1 RLDATRTVGIDMMV
15 DDAATKRRVLAT
27 NPATRRDMRDAAH
40 ALFARD
46 GKAVSVIRDSGGF
59 VTQRVVGTI
68 VNIAAD
74 MCQQRVCSPADLET
88 AVRLGLGYPQGPL
101 AMGDL
106 YGPTNML
113 EVLFNLQTV
122 YGDPRYRPS
131 PWLRRR
137 GALGLSLMHEEE

>member
-1 RLDATRTVGIDMMV
+1 
-15 DDAATKRRVLAT
+15 
-27 NPATRRDMRDAAH
+27 MRDAAH
-40 ALFARD
+40 ALFASD

-59 VTQRVVGTI
+59 VTQRVLATI
-68 VNIAAD
+68 VNIASD
-74 MCQQRVCSPADLET
+74 MCQQGVCSPADLDL

-137 GALGLSLMHEEE
+137 GALGLSLTHPEE